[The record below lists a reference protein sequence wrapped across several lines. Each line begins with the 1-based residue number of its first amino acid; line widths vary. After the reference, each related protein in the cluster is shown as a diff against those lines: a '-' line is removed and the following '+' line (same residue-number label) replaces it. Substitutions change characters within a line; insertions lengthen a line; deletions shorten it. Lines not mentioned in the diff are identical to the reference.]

1 MADATG
7 LVSGRGCGQ
16 LVDGIPKAIML
27 CLVNEVKEQMQGA
40 LLDVLYKRD
49 ESGNMSVENLLE
61 EDADYTRQKKRCQ
74 EFLHLVRSIMMR
86 TKERCACVL
95 PGRRRR
101 RRRRPD
107 GFVQYP
113 PPPPAGQRLRGSLI
127 RWAPACVLR
136 RRLGAGGGA
145 TDGVGGGDCPRGLPS
160 DRQGLTRRG

>member
-1 MADATG
+1 
-7 LVSGRGCGQ
+7 
-16 LVDGIPKAIML
+16 ML

-101 RRRRPD
+101 CALQYRGRCD
-107 GFVQYP
+107 GP
-113 PPPPAGQRLRGSLI
+113 CPCLRLRLP
-127 RWAPACVLR
+127 RWPVRGAAARLLRAPR
-136 RRLGAGGGA
+136 RN
-145 TDGVGGGDCPRGLPS
+145 
-160 DRQGLTRRG
+160 

>member
-101 RRRRPD
+101 RRRLCSA
-107 GFVQYP
+107 VS
-113 PPPPAGQRLRGSLI
+113 GSLRDGPCPCLRLCLP
-127 RWAPACVLR
+127 RWPVRGAAARLLR
-136 RRLGAGGGA
+136 AARRN
-145 TDGVGGGDCPRGLPS
+145 
-160 DRQGLTRRG
+160 